1 MAESKL
7 TKAAII
13 ENLHETHGFNRSDI
27 HMIIDEF
34 FEEVKKGLKND
45 QVIELRGLGRL
56 KYAPGRTGEGTQ
68 SKDRRNRCGRDPW
81 CRHFPTRQGTER
93 LRLEP
98 QGYEIS

>member
-56 KYAPGRTGEGTQ
+56 KYAPGRDG
-68 SKDRRNRCGRDPW
+68 RRHAIQRPAKSLRSRPMVSPFSDPA
-81 CRHFPTRQGTER
+81 RN
-93 LRLEP
+93 
-98 QGYEIS
+98 